1 MTVTSAVLELL
12 PLSRTLTVVSNY
24 VDRPDDEHAATSSHP
39 SSGDGHSSGQY
50 NIQESRTKAEIDR
63 EREGGIPIPVA
74 SPALRGN
81 FLLEASQF
89 RPRLAQPA
97 AQSGNALKGPTS
109 SSHVMLPS
117 NKLPHF
123 TGNLAAWINFSN
135 LFEIVIV
142 NNQDLSKVEQLT
154 YLKLDLKGCLA
165 LLVKQ
170 YDNKLLIMIHHTDT
184 ILQVLVAHLDS
195 TAFMRYLLSK
205 MNENMAALKAL
216 KLAVDQWDILLLD
229 LLEKSV
235 RVDLRKIGNASLVK
249 QLERG
254 EPDQP
259 HFKLGTTTVHILLL
273 QPQYVVCVK
282 VNTLLQYVCPEKFKR
297 KAHKLCINCLQPL
310 HMVRNCPLCT
320 SCSHCSFRHHSP
332 LHFTI

>member
-1 MTVTSAVLELL
+1 MTEKVEVLASHLEHAENRLQHALALAHNVDSNSSKYRLFISMCHDMPNLKINFENDHLTFELKCKTNVDFDQTKHTEGLDEFYDLYLSILAVLY
-12 PLSRTLTVVSNY
+12 TVSCN
-24 VDRPDDEHAATSSHP
+24 S
-39 SSGDGHSSGQY
+39 
-50 NIQESRTKAEIDR
+50 K
-63 EREGGIPIPVA
+63 
-74 SPALRGN
+74 
-81 FLLEASQF
+81 
-89 RPRLAQPA
+89 
-97 AQSGNALKGPTS
+97 SGNALKGPTS

-235 RVDLRKIGNASLVK
+235 RVDLRK
-249 QLERG
+249 
-254 EPDQP
+254 
-259 HFKLGTTTVHILLL
+259 
-273 QPQYVVCVK
+273 
-282 VNTLLQYVCPEKFKR
+282 
-297 KAHKLCINCLQPL
+297 
-310 HMVRNCPLCT
+310 M
-320 SCSHCSFRHHSP
+320 
-332 LHFTI
+332 